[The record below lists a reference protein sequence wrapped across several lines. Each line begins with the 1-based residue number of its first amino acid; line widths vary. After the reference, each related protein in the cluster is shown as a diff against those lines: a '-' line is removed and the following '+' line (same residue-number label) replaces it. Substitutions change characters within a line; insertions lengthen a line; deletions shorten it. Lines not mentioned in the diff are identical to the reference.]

1 MQPLRQSLAQQRAE
15 ARRERKLAQSSMEE
29 LWRML
34 YKYSSDPN
42 AEKAE
47 RIEGH
52 PNDAARRREAVS
64 ELVALTRGRCVP
76 GKTSRRSSFVV
87 H

>member
-1 MQPLRQSLAQQRAE
+1 VSQLLPSVPRSAQGVAE

-34 YKYSSDPN
+34 YKYSAEPN

-64 ELVALTRGRCVP
+64 ELVALTRGRCVSRQNMP
-76 GKTSRRSSFVV
+76 G
-87 H
+87 